1 MKTKKLINLIFFFC
15 MTGIVLI
22 SGCSKGGGGSSKNV
36 AVTWNANKDTTV
48 NTVGGGYLVYY
59 SDQQGFDISS
69 ANSVDVPYTS
79 GASTPTSTTL
89 NLSTGNWYIVVVA
102 YGDSIT
108 GSKVYS
114 PASSE
119 YEIQVGN

>member
-1 MKTKKLINLIFFFC
+1 MKTKKLINFIFFFC
-15 MTGIVLI
+15 MTGVLLI
-22 SGCSKGGGGSSKNV
+22 SGCSSGGGGPSRNV
-36 AVTWNANKDTTV
+36 AVTWNANKDVTV

-59 SDQQGFDISS
+59 SDQQGFDTSS
-69 ANSVDVPYTS
+69 ANSVDVPYAS

-89 NLSTGNWYIVVVA
+89 NLSTGKWYILVVA
-102 YGDSIT
+102 YGDSVT
-108 GSKVYS
+108 GSKIYS